1 MTKITL
7 VEKRAEYVMDHTDMA
22 LMVYHEQD
30 SDDLAVCAN
39 CDYSE
44 FIAMVS
50 YLIWNTHTDNGV
62 PLEKIGKDLNLSVK
76 LLTEIYGEDD

>member
-1 MTKITL
+1 MTK
-7 VEKRAEYVMDHTDMA
+7 VEKHTEYVMDHTDMA

-50 YLIWNTHTDNGV
+50 YLIWNTHTESGI
-62 PLEKIGKDLNLSVK
+62 PLEKIGEDLNQAVK
-76 LLTEIYGEDD
+76 LLTEVYEEDD